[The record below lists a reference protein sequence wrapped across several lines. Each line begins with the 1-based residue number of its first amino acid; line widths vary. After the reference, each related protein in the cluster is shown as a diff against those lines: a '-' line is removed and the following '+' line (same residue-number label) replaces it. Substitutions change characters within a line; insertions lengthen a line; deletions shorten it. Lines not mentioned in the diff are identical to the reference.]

1 MHHPRY
7 HPNFPA
13 DDAVAGT
20 PYMAGTLGRDRA
32 NHATPSRL
40 RLRWRKPAA
49 TTQRCSRRSCRPLGV
64 HSSPASSRARTVHAG
79 LSLGPAGST
88 RPRHRVLVPYTIT
101 QEVKGLC
108 AGEPEQGR
116 KDGGWRITTLRR
128 CPRGEVVGA
137 QNESR
142 TRVIG

>member
-1 MHHPRY
+1 MIRRAPRSTL
-7 HPNFPA
+7 FPYTTLFRSPTWPGHLA
-13 DDAVAGT
+13 GTEQPHRSVPPPVTVEVAGGD
-20 PYMAGTLGRDRA
+20 YSAMF
-32 NHATPSRL
+32 
-40 RLRWRKPAA
+40 
-49 TTQRCSRRSCRPLGV
+49 RRSCRPFGV

-101 QEVKGLC
+101 HGVKGLC

-137 QNESR
+137 QNESL